1 MSEHVKKQLRIL
13 HLISIKNAI
22 TAKANLDTS
31 RGGWTTDHGQRQSEI
46 DCEIDEILET
56 MK

>member
-1 MSEHVKKQLRIL
+1 MSKHVKYQLKIL

-31 RGGWTTDHGQRQSEI
+31 RGGWTVDHDQRQSEI
-46 DCEIDEILET
+46 DYEINEILET
-56 MK
+56 MR